1 VDQQRFDV
9 LIRQLTG
16 NPESRRGALRFAGAA
31 LAGLLTVA
39 STGQQAAACKQEGKG
54 KRCTGRN
61 QCCSQGKGP
70 AR

>member
-1 VDQQRFDV
+1 MDQQRFDV

-16 NPESRRGALRFAGAA
+16 DPESRRGALRFAGAA

-39 STGQQAAACKQEGKG
+39 STGQQAAACKQEGK
-54 KRCTGRN
+54 RCTGRN